1 VDAALRQRRIHIP
14 DDVSLIGF
22 TNLNVADLLS
32 PSMSTVVQP
41 AMEIGQTAAERLLDL
56 IERKQRPALPITTTT
71 ILTSMQLRE
80 STQLPVEA

>member
-1 VDAALRQRRIHIP
+1 
-14 DDVSLIGF
+14 
-22 TNLNVADLLS
+22 
-32 PSMSTVVQP
+32 MSTVVQP